1 MRLLLLRSNW
11 RTRTSRSTMRLQIA
25 PPENNNRYNIQKE
38 RGGCAPPRSVFAIN
52 KTSTITTPRGI
63 KP

>member
-11 RTRTSRSTMRLQIA
+11 LTSTSRSTMRLQIA

-38 RGGCAPPRSVFAIN
+38 RGG
-52 KTSTITTPRGI
+52 
-63 KP
+63 